1 MATLLAAN
9 GQLIKDAAGELLK
22 VACLVRADLFG
33 EGKVTGTFPLDSG
46 QGLNVLIEWA
56 VSRCTCAGRPTAG
69 SSLFG
74 WARSRVLSPSR
85 HRSCSK
91 SSTFVSSGP
100 TGSNGASQAY
110 SCELTTTPMVRLR

>member
-46 QGLNVLIEWA
+46 QGLNVLIEW
-56 VSRCTCAGRPTAG
+56 VVG
-69 SSLFG
+69 
-74 WARSRVLSPSR
+74 
-85 HRSCSK
+85 
-91 SSTFVSSGP
+91 
-100 TGSNGASQAY
+100 
-110 SCELTTTPMVRLR
+110 